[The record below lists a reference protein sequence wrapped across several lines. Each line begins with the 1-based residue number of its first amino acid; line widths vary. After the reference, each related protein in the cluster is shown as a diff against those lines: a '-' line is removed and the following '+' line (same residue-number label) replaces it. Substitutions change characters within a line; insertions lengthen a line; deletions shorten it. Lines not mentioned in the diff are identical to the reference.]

1 MTPIR
6 LVFLIV
12 IVTVLS
18 AGLAAIVVFPM
29 SGGSPQAGFELPE
42 PGGELERLGQTP
54 DWTLT
59 ASTGAKVSS
68 ADLRGNPYIVDFI
81 FTRCKVACPMMTANM
96 REIQEMLASAGM
108 LGPVKL
114 VSISVDPEHDRPAV
128 LAEFKNSYAA
138 HPRHWLFL
146 TGDSREEVWRLVE
159 EGYLLGVAEDPDNE
173 AMPIDHSTRFGL
185 VDAQGVIR
193 GYYDSDDPEDRRR
206 LTADAISLAR
216 KAQNR

>member
-1 MTPIR
+1 MTPVR

-12 IVTVLS
+12 IVAVLS

-42 PGGELERLGQTP
+42 AGGELERLGETP

-68 ADLRGNPYIVDFI
+68 EDLRGRPYIVDFI
-81 FTRCKVACPMMTANM
+81 FTRCKVACPMMTAHM
-96 REIQEMLASAGM
+96 REIQEMLASAGK
-108 LGPVKL
+108 LGQVKL
-114 VSISVDPEHDRPAV
+114 VSISVDPEHDRPEV
-128 LAEFKNSYAA
+128 LAEFKAGFGA
-138 HPRHWLFL
+138 HPQHWLFL

-159 EGYLLGVAEDPDNE
+159 EGYMLGLSEDPDNE

-185 VDAQGVIR
+185 VDGQGVIR

-206 LTADAISLAR
+206 LTADAIRLA
-216 KAQNR
+216 Q